1 METDQHVLTR
11 IHHELEVTG
20 NRAEL
25 LCVIGIEAA
34 MAACEGKSTLI
45 VIDEADYCLLDA
57 KKRIDQKVKAVVA
70 FSATFPE
77 DDVYEMITLK

>member
-1 METDQHVLTR
+1 METDQHVFTR

-25 LCVIGIEAA
+25 ICVIGIEAA
-34 MAACEGKSTLI
+34 MSACDSKSTLL

-57 KKRIDQKVKAVVA
+57 KKRIEKKVKAVVA